1 MARINILDQ
10 DTINK
15 IAAGEVV
22 ERPSSVVKELVENSI
37 DAGATA
43 VSVTIAGG
51 GTTQIRVTDNGC
63 GFERE
68 DLDVAF
74 LKNTTSKIRCAEDL
88 LSVQSLGFRGEA
100 LSSISSVSKL
110 ELITKTRQEL
120 VGTRYLIHGG
130 VKQTEQE
137 VGCPDGTTFVVNDL
151 FYNTPVRRKFLKSA
165 MTEAGYVNDV
175 MERIALSNPN
185 IAIKFTNNGKLLI
198 NTSGNGKLRD
208 VIYGIYGRDIAA
220 ELCEVQRTAGD
231 LSIRG
236 LVAKPVIA
244 RGNRNYEN
252 YFLNG
257 RYIRNPLISKAI
269 EEAYRGYM
277 MQNKYPFTALMLQIP
292 NDMFDVNVHPAKLEV
307 RFTQPE
313 LIYEFVYQSIRT
325 TVVESETIHMAS
337 LETPNKT
344 VIKPIQ
350 GYAPEP
356 FERHK
361 TIPTSASTP
370 APVMESQNPPLNQSV
385 QAITRTEVSKRNT
398 TTTEQTV
405 AEQAVQE
412 NVSKSAPLSE
422 PQYVAEITPYCIVS
436 KAESFEQN
444 TETPSSPDD
453 IEDGTVHTE
462 NKVADVFTTEVQKT
476 AQLSFLSEEA
486 KKEHRIIGQVF
497 ATYWMVEYD
506 EKLYII
512 DQHAAH
518 ERILYEN
525 MMEARKSAEP
535 NSQQL
540 FPPLV
545 VSLNL
550 REQEI
555 LEQTL
560 PYLEKLGYELES
572 FGGKEYKVS
581 AVPTELPS
589 VNKKEFLMEFL
600 DSLAENGIPSEPES
614 VYEKI
619 ASLSCKAA
627 VKGNQK
633 LSYEEASA
641 LIAQLMKLENPF
653 HCPHGRPVTIELS
666 KYEIEKK
673 FKRVL

>member
-43 VSVTIAGG
+43 VSVAITGG
-51 GTTQIRVTDNGC
+51 GTSQIRVTDNGC
-63 GFERE
+63 GFERD

-74 LKNTTSKIRCAEDL
+74 LKNTTSKIRCADDL

-110 ELITKTRQEL
+110 ELITKTKQEL
-120 VGTRYLIHGG
+120 VGTRYVIHGG
-130 VKQTEQE
+130 VKQEEQE

-175 MERIALSNPN
+175 MERIALSHPD
-185 IAIKFTNNGKLLI
+185 IAIKFTNNGSLLI

-208 VIYGIYGRDIAA
+208 VIYGIYGRDVAA

-231 LSIRG
+231 LSVCGFIAR
-236 LVAKPVIA
+236 PVIA

-313 LIYEFVYQSIRT
+313 LIYEFVYQAVRT
-325 TVVESETIHMAS
+325 TVVEGETIHKTS
-337 LETPNKT
+337 LETKT
-344 VIKPIQ
+344 KPIVKQ
-350 GYAPEP
+350 IPGYAPEP
-356 FERHK
+356 FEQHK
-361 TIPTSASTP
+361 STVIPKPTPSPIQVPVTETCQSSEKTVKQSIQYTDAPKQKTETSIP
-370 APVMESQNPPLNQSV
+370 
-385 QAITRTEVSKRNT
+385 
-398 TTTEQTV
+398 
-405 AEQAVQE
+405 
-412 NVSKSAPLSE
+412 SE
-422 PQYVAEITPYCIVS
+422 PQYVAETLLYSVNRNSDTGKSTAETAIP
-436 KAESFEQN
+436 KAAEA
-444 TETPSSPDD
+444 
-453 IEDGTVHTE
+453 V
-462 NKVADVFTTEVQKT
+462 
-476 AQLSFLSEEA
+476 QLSFLSEEA
-486 KKEHRIIGQVF
+486 KKEHRIIGQIF
-497 ATYWMVEYD
+497 STYWMVEYD
-506 EKLYII
+506 DKLYII

-525 MMEARKSAEP
+525 LMEARKSAEP
-535 NSQQL
+535 NAQQL
-540 FPPLV
+540 LPPIV

-550 REQEI
+550 REQEA
-555 LEQTL
+555 LERAL
-560 PYLEKLGYELES
+560 PYLVKLGFEIES

-581 AVPTELPS
+581 AVPAELPS
-589 VNKKEFLMEFL
+589 ICKKEFLMDFL
-600 DSLAENGIPSEPES
+600 DSLSENGIPCEPES

-633 LSYEEASA
+633 LSYEEAVSF
-641 LIAQLMKLENPF
+641 ITKLMRLENPF
-653 HCPHGRPVTIELS
+653 HCPHGRPVIIELS